1 MKKIIKS
8 LLVTLMAF
16 AMTFAVTACM
26 GSSSEY
32 TVTFIADGVTVST
45 VTYTEGNE
53 TISEPEVPAKEGY
66 DGAWEE
72 YTLSGDV
79 TVNAVYTPIEYT
91 VTFCAD
97 NENVATVT
105 YTVENTEIDEPE
117 VPVKEGYDGV
127 WEEYTLSGNVTVNAV
142 YTLKQYTVTFCV
154 DNESVATR
162 TYTVDNTVIDEPEVP
177 TKEGYNGVWEEYTLS
192 GNVTVNAVYTAI
204 PYTLTFT
211 LQDSDEPLVD
221 PITYTV
227 ENMDEIVLPKVPT
240 SLEREGYTVD
250 WNKTVEEL
258 TLGGCNIYPVWTAI
272 EYQVRFTDSQGED
285 VCDPIV
291 YTIENMS
298 DVEFPEVPNSVQ
310 PEGYTVTWDKTVAD
324 LVIGGLVVS
333 LTTPIPNQYNVSFLA
348 NGGTFEGSENTC
360 IESVTFDS
368 DYEFDVIP
376 TPAKIY
382 QTFTGWVDEDGNPFD
397 ASGIWTVAHDV
408 ILTATYVN
416 AVTFDSSTEVP
427 SFIQGGGRATL
438 SIVDGNGGKVLQ
450 ATSENNEQG
459 NVRIMMLLADMAKFF
474 EDSNVQYLAFDLKLP
489 ENATTPVSSIMY
501 HNLDQTNYS
510 SYETGDPSKSGSQF
524 DTTPTDAYK
533 TYYMP
538 RSVYEAWVQNNKTEG
553 RFLNVQAGITLGAS
567 YWIDNIRP
575 VTEDERTADLYSFET
590 GSLRNMTNAIGFCE
604 PNYNQFHFQI
614 TNVDASKAKFTNEN
628 VSDGMRA
635 IQFTKIAGESVIMF
649 NGNSDPSM
657 ETKMREVG
665 YVSFDL
671 YVPEGSDVKI
681 KKYNQTWYGALKQG
695 WNTVYEKVHE
705 TENELIRFIDSTAS
719 TYVID
724 NFRLLTED
732 EYNKAMLGFEAG
744 GVLRD
749 SNANDATL
757 AGWTYYYAGWD
768 KANNKASI
776 QVTEGSSLDVLSN
789 VRFATDI
796 KHGGDY
802 SLAFDKKAGWMDL
815 KMMSDSKVYALLS
828 EGFTFWIYSTTALNG
843 TSANQIVNGYEGKL
857 NGGVGINVEANTWT
871 KITITADDI
880 KGASRFLT
888 LTGSTEGTIY
898 IDDIEPLSTA
908 NA

>member
-1 MKKIIKS
+1 MRKIIR
-8 LLVTLMAF
+8 LFLITLAAL
-16 AMTFAVTACM
+16 AMICSVTAC
-26 GSSSEY
+26 SNNKTEH
-32 TVTFIADGVTVST
+32 TATFIADGVTIET
-45 VTYTEGNE
+45 VTYTSGDES
-53 TISEPEVPAKEGY
+53 ISEPEVPAKEGY

-72 YTLSGDV
+72 YVLNGDL
-79 TVNAVYTPIEYT
+79 TI
-91 VTFCAD
+91 
-97 NENVATVT
+97 
-105 YTVENTEIDEPE
+105 
-117 VPVKEGYDGV
+117 
-127 WEEYTLSGNVTVNAV
+127 NAV
-142 YTLKQYTVTFCV
+142 YTLKQYTVTFLV
-154 DNESVATR
+154 NNESYAER
-162 TYTVDNTVIDEPEVP
+162 TYTVENTQIDEPSVP
-177 TKEGYNGVWEEYTLS
+177 TKDHYTGAWESYTLTK
-192 GNVTVNAVYTAI
+192 GDVTVNAVYTAI

-211 LQDSDEPLVD
+211 LENSNEAIADS
-221 PITYTV
+221 ITYSA
-227 ENMDEIVLPKVPT
+227 ENIDEIVLPALPT
-240 SLEREGYTVD
+240 NLEREGYTVA
-250 WNKTVEEL
+250 WNKTVEEI
-258 TLGGCNIYPVWTAI
+258 TLGGCNLYPVWTAI
-272 EYQVRFTDSQGED
+272 EYQVRFVDLQGED
-285 VCDPIV
+285 LLAPIV

-298 DVEFPEVPNSVQ
+298 GVTFPEIPESVKI
-310 PEGYTVTWDKTVAD
+310 EGYTVTWDKTVD
-324 LVIGGLVVS
+324 ELELGGLVVS
-333 LTTPIPNQYNVSFLA
+333 LAAPTPNSYSVSFLA
-348 NGGTFEGSENTC
+348 NGGEFVNGEETHT
-360 IESVTFDS
+360 ESVIFDS
-368 DYEFDVIP
+368 DYEFAVVP

-382 QTFTGWVDEDGNPFD
+382 QSFIGWVDEDGEPFD
-397 ASGIWTVAHDV
+397 ISGVWTVARDV
-408 ILTATYVN
+408 TLKATYVN
-416 AVTFDSSTEVP
+416 AVTFDSMTEVP
-427 SFIQGGGRATL
+427 SFIKSGGRSTL

-459 NVRIMMLLADMAKFF
+459 NVRIMMTLADMAKFF
-474 EDSNVQYLAFDLKLP
+474 EDSDVKYLAFDIKLP

-501 HNLDQTNYS
+501 HNLDQTNYT

-538 RSVYEAWVQNNKTEG
+538 RSVYEAWTTNGKTEG

-590 GSLRNMTNAIGFCE
+590 GSLRNMTSEIGYCE
-604 PNYNQFHFQI
+604 PNYNQFHFKL
-614 TNVDASKAKFTNEN
+614 TNVDASTAKFTNDI

-635 IQFTKIAGESVIMF
+635 IQFTKKSGETVMMF
-649 NGNSDPSM
+649 NSTDTSI
-657 ETKMREVG
+657 KLAMREAE
-665 YVSFDL
+665 YIAFDL
-671 YVPEGSDVKI
+671 YVPEGSDLKVKHH
-681 KKYNQTWYGALKQG
+681 NQAWYGALKQG
-695 WNTVYEKVHE
+695 WNTVYERVHE
-705 TENELIRFIDSTAS
+705 TDLNIIRFIDSTAS

-724 NFRLLTED
+724 NLRLLTED

-749 SNANDATL
+749 SNANDATV

-796 KHGGDY
+796 KHSGDY

-815 KMMSDSKVYALLS
+815 KMMSDSKAYALLS

-843 TSANQIVNGYEGKL
+843 TSANQIANGYEGKL

-898 IDDIEPLSTA
+898 IDDIEPLPTA

>member
-26 GSSSEY
+26 DSSSEY

-72 YTLSGDV
+72 YVLNGDL
-79 TVNAVYTPIEYT
+79 TINAVYTP
-91 VTFCAD
+91 
-97 NENVATVT
+97 
-105 YTVENTEIDEPE
+105 
-117 VPVKEGYDGV
+117 
-127 WEEYTLSGNVTVNAV
+127 
-142 YTLKQYTVTFCV
+142 KQYTVTFLV
-154 DNESVATR
+154 NNESYAER
-162 TYTVDNTVIDEPEVP
+162 TYTIENTQIDEPSVP
-177 TKEGYNGVWEEYTLS
+177 TKDHYTGAWESYTLTK
-192 GNVTVNAVYTAI
+192 GDVTVNAVYTAI

-211 LQDSDEPLVD
+211 LENSDEAIAD
-221 PITYTV
+221 SITYSA
-227 ENMDEIVLPKVPT
+227 ENIDEIVLPAVPT
-240 SLEREGYTVD
+240 NLEREGYTVA
-250 WNKTVEEL
+250 WNKTVEEV
-258 TLGGCNIYPVWTAI
+258 TLGGCNLYPVWTAI
-272 EYQVRFTDSQGED
+272 EYQVRFVNLQGED
-285 VCDPIV
+285 LLAPIV

-298 DVEFPEVPNSVQ
+298 GVTFPEIPESEKI
-310 PEGYTVTWDKTVAD
+310 EGYTVTWDKTVDD
-324 LVIGGLVVS
+324 LKLGGLVVS
-333 LTTPIPNQYNVSFLA
+333 LAEPTPNSYSVSFLA
-348 NGGTFEGSENTC
+348 NGGEFVNGEETYT
-360 IESVTFDS
+360 ESVIFDS
-368 DYEFDVIP
+368 DYEFAVVP

-382 QTFTGWVDEDGNPFD
+382 QSFIGWVDEDGEPFD
-397 ASGIWTVAHDV
+397 ISGVWTVARDV
-408 ILTATYVN
+408 TLKATYVN
-416 AVTFDSSTEVP
+416 ALTFDSMTEVP
-427 SFIQGGGRATL
+427 SFIKSGGRSTL

-459 NVRIMMLLADMAKFF
+459 NVRIMMSLTDMAKFF
-474 EDSNVQYLAFDLKLP
+474 EDSDVKYLAFDIKLP

-501 HNLDQTNYS
+501 HNLDQTNYT

-590 GSLRNMTNAIGFCE
+590 GSLRTNLTNAIGYCE

-695 WNTVYEKVHE
+695 WNTVYEKVHG
-705 TENELIRFIDSTAS
+705 TENELIRFVDFTAS

-732 EYNKAMLGFEAG
+732 EYNKATLGFEAG

-757 AGWTYYYAGWD
+757 AGWTYYYAGLD

-815 KMMSDSKVYALLS
+815 KMASDSNAYALLS

-843 TSANQIVNGYEGKL
+843 TTENQIVNGYEGKL
-857 NGGVGINVEANTWT
+857 NGGEGINIEANTWT

-880 KGASRFLT
+880 KGASRFLI
-888 LTGSTEGTIY
+888 LSGSTEGTIY